1 MEYIIK
7 RTNNDDELMHY
18 GVLGM
23 KWGHRKA
30 NPQLSNTKKAY
41 KQAKKEYSKAYNSA
55 YGYSSRHP
63 VGQFVSKKK
72 KAESDKRWADA
83 ATAAKKERQ
92 AKDAYKAEKAKVKA
106 EKAKQKAE
114 QKDVD
119 KYFDKTK
126 ENTRIRRAG
135 YGAKVAGT
143 VMTQIGKNMY
153 NQYKDNSSPGKTA
166 VINGMGYGGKAL
178 NNIGDLA
185 IAGSMIKQY
194 SDYKKYW

>member
-23 KWGHRKA
+23 KWGRRKA

-41 KQAKKEYSKAYNSA
+41 KQAKKEYNKAYNSA

-72 KAESDKRWADA
+72 KAESNKRWADVV
-83 ATAAKKERQ
+83 TAAKKEKQ
-92 AKDAYKAEKAKVKA
+92 AEDAYKAEKAKI
-106 EKAKQKAE
+106 KAE

-119 KYFDKTK
+119 KYFEKTK
-126 ENTRIRRAG
+126 ENTKIRRLG

-178 NNIGDLA
+178 NSIGDMT

>member
-18 GVLGM
+18 GVIGM

-41 KQAKKEYSKAYNSA
+41 KQAKKEYNKAYNSA
-55 YGYSSRHP
+55 YEYSSRHAL
-63 VGQFVSKKK
+63 GQFVSKKK
-72 KAESDKRWADA
+72 KAESDKRWANVV
-83 ATAAKKERQ
+83 TAAKKERQ
-92 AKDAYKAEKAKVKA
+92 AKDAYKTEKAKI
-106 EKAKQKAE
+106 KAE

-119 KYFDKTK
+119 KYFEKTK
-126 ENTRIRRAG
+126 ENTKIRRLG

-178 NNIGDLA
+178 NSIGDMT

-194 SDYKKYW
+194 SD

>member
-1 MEYIIK
+1 MEYRAVTK
-7 RTNNDDELMHY
+7 DDAELKHY

-41 KQAKKEYSKAYNSA
+41 KQAKKEYNKAYNSA

-92 AKDAYKAEKAKVKA
+92 AKDAYKAEKAKI
-106 EKAKQKAE
+106 KAE

-119 KYFDKTK
+119 KYFEKTK
-126 ENTRIRRAG
+126 ENTKIRRLG

-178 NNIGDLA
+178 NSIGDMT